1 MIYITVRNYL
11 VIISNC
17 FFKQSSEKVR
27 TLQFAILWWIAV
39 FNKDVFIKKKLRGGH
54 SSYIQEHLKGGKARM
69 SKLLKTFEQI
79 IEIT

>member
-1 MIYITVRNYL
+1 MIYWTLRNYL

-39 FNKDVFIKKKLRGGH
+39 LMKMFSYKNLRGGH